1 MFDEAN
7 NFYPTPKDLV
17 FKMLDKLPKP
27 NGIKNYKYILEPS
40 CGKGSIIDYTKE
52 YLEENTPHNK
62 WDKYNKFN
70 PDKYLTFDAVEENEN
85 LINLC
90 RGKGINIIWNDFLT
104 LTPPRFYDLI
114 LMNPPFNEADKHVL
128 KAISLQESVGGDIV
142 AIIGKSTLD
151 NPYSNNRKL
160 LLSKLQQYNADIE
173 YIQEAFTEAERKTN
187 VEIALIYV
195 KVPMQN
201 NETIFEKQ
209 FKREH
214 TDIRMESF
222 NTLMPKMNKLESL
235 VFEYNIIKNSVIELF
250 KEKIKIQKM
259 FSSLNIKQEIGIVG
273 NVFTPKVLSVNEYIN
288 NVTLEYWNKF
298 INETDFKS
306 KLPSKLR
313 DNFSYNMERQQDIA
327 FNIENIR
334 YFYEELMKSI
344 PQSYEETVAKVFDDL
359 TNKYSYTDSSFN
371 KAVHL
376 YNGWKSNNCYKIV
389 GKNII
394 PCYHQNYFYRLPDTL
409 IDLNIIFNNMS
420 GEKYNID
427 TKEIREQIEHCEKN
441 IDIGHF
447 LIDSYKKGTVH
458 IKYKD
463 KNLLNQFNIIAGR
476 NKAWLPPDFGTK
488 SYSDMTDKERDLVKE
503 FGLTIGEY
511 QTLNVAPTNYL
522 RLMD

>member
-1 MFDEAN
+1 MFNEAN
-7 NFYPTPKDLV
+7 QFYPTPQNLV
-17 FKMLDKLPKP
+17 FKMLDKISEA
-27 NGIKNYKYILEPS
+27 NEFNNITYILEPN
-40 CGKGSIIDYTKE
+40 CGKGDLVKGYEIYF
-52 YLEENTPHNK
+52 N
-62 WDKYNKFN
+62 NKFN
-70 PDKYLTFDAVEENEN
+70 GYYNKKDAKKYLKFDAIEYDDN
-85 LINLC
+85 LSNLL
-90 RGKGINIIWNDFLT
+90 RGEGFNVIWDDFLSF
-104 LTPPRFYDLI
+104 TPPRFYDLI
-114 LMNPPFNEADKHVL
+114 IMNPPFINGSTHLIKALEIQERIGGKVL
-128 KAISLQESVGGDIV
+128 
-142 AIIGKSTLD
+142 AIINADTLK
-151 NPYSNNRKL
+151 NPYSKERQA

-173 YIQEAFTEAERKTN
+173 YIQEAFTEAERKTD

-209 FKREH
+209 FKRDH
-214 TDIRMESF
+214 TDIHIDSF
-222 NTLMPKMNKLESL
+222 QTLMPKMNKLEAL

-259 FSSLNIKQEIGIVG
+259 FSSLNIKQELGIVG

-288 NVTLEYWNKF
+288 TITLEYWNKF

-327 FNIENIR
+327 FTIENIR

-359 TNKYSYTDSSFN
+359 TNKWSYTDSSFN
-371 KAVHL
+371 KTVHM

-409 IDLNIIFNNMS
+409 VDLNIIFNNMS

-441 IDIGHF
+441 IDVGHF
-447 LIDSYKKGTVH
+447 LIDSYKKGTIH

-463 KNLLNQFNIIAGR
+463 QNLLNQFNILAGKG
-476 NKAWLPPDFGTK
+476 KAWLPPDFGTK
-488 SYSDMTDKERDLVKE
+488 PYSDMTDEEKDLVKE
-503 FGLTIGEY
+503 FGLTVGEY